1 MSKHRGDLGNLLL
14 LFLGVIIIF
23 TSIII
28 TGCTEKESGYSVS
41 VVFADMT
48 FQQYDNVESH
58 IIIKEESIGKTV
70 DLHFADG
77 HVERLH
83 YVTSIEKIYSNI
95 MEAYNEYMSKYTQDI
110 DSLNSIEKSFN
121 SLKINNPYRLK
132 EERKA
137 FAIQYIE
144 EAEYILPRLEELKKF
159 IINNEQELIKADID
173 TKNVKNKLSTDIL
186 KIEKNIEKYNDF
198 IDGHFII
205 V

>member
-1 MSKHRGDLGNLLL
+1 MNMKIIL
-14 LFLGVIIIF
+14 IIIF
-23 TSIII
+23 VSIII

-48 FQQYDNVESH
+48 FQQYDNLKNH
-58 IIIKEESIGKTV
+58 IIIKEDSIGKTV
-70 DLHFADG
+70 DLYFTDE

-83 YVTSIEKIYSNI
+83 YVTSIEKIYSSV
-95 MEAYNEYMSKYTQDI
+95 MEAYTEYMSKYTQDI

-121 SLKINNPYRLK
+121 SLNIDHPYKLK

-159 IINNEQELIKADID
+159 IINNEQQLIKANID
-173 TKNVKNKLSTDIL
+173 TKNIKNKLSTDIL
-186 KIEKNIEKYNDF
+186 KIEKNMEMYNDF

>member
-1 MSKHRGDLGNLLL
+1 MKII
-14 LFLGVIIIF
+14 FIIIL

-77 HVERLH
+77 HAERLH

-110 DSLNSIEKSFN
+110 DSLNSIKESFN
-121 SLKINNPYRLK
+121 SLKINNPYRLN

-137 FAIQYIE
+137 FAMQYIE

-186 KIEKNIEKYNDF
+186 KIEKDMEMYNDF

>member
-83 YVTSIEKIYSNI
+83 YVTSIDKIYSNI
-95 MEAYNEYMSKYTQDI
+95 MEAYNDHMSQYNQDI
-110 DSLNSIEKSFN
+110 DSLNSIENSFN
-121 SLKINNPYRLK
+121 SLDINNRYKLN
-132 EERKA
+132 EERKT

-144 EAEYILPRLEELKKF
+144 ETEYILPRLEELRSF
-159 IINNEQELIKADID
+159 IINNEQELIKAGIN
-173 TKNVKNKLSTDIL
+173 TKILKNKLSTDIS
-186 KIEKNIEKYNDF
+186 KIEDHIKFYNTFEDQ
-198 IDGHFII
+198 GII
-205 V
+205 IY